1 MSIDA
6 QVQAVRDALLGQME
20 KNKNTIF
27 TGLLENQLM
36 NRIPESLF
44 VNYFLPCFLGNT
56 QNQNWVMEWVSVAG
70 TPMAKVAVVKDG
82 TNEVLF
88 TVPALLHTNNLF
100 MDRGGGDMQNIFTRY
115 EQLNNN
121 LPINGLRFLTQA
133 LNSKNEELIAKL
145 GMDEVKS
152 NWAQI
157 LIRYNLAQA
166 TTSNTDQNT
175 QQSTDYFE
183 Y

>member
-1 MSIDA
+1 MPFITDA
-6 QVQAVRDALLGQME
+6 YE
-20 KNKNTIF
+20 P
-27 TGLLENQLM
+27 GL
-36 NRIPESLF
+36 
-44 VNYFLPCFLGNT
+44 
-56 QNQNWVMEWVSVAG
+56 AG
-70 TPMAKVAVVKDG
+70 FETDG
-82 TNEVLF
+82 PYANEVLF